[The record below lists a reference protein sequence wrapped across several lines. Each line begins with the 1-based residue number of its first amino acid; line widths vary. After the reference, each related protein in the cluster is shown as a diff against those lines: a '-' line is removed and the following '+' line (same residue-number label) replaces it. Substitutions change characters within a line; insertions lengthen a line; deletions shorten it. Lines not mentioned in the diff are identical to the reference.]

1 MAIFPEPKDYQK
13 FDYSLLLNGLKESVK
28 DLSPAYFAM
37 VVATDIISIAAHLLG
52 RPLVAVAMF
61 WLNIVTR
68 SSSFSQ
74 VTCGL
79 PEGRILIRAARGAAR
94 GSHLNY

>member
-1 MAIFPEPKDYQK
+1 
-13 FDYSLLLNGLKESVK
+13 
-28 DLSPAYFAM
+28 
-37 VVATDIISIAAHLLG
+37 LG

-79 PEGRILIRAARGAAR
+79 PEGRILIIK
-94 GSHLNY
+94 